1 MKRYVIAALTL
12 MSAADVFG
20 AGYQLNLQGVRQ
32 MATGGAG
39 TAWPWDASTIFYNP
53 GGLGRLKSI
62 QGYASLGL
70 YMPSTAYGSSM
81 STARTH
87 PQTFAPFNIYF
98 GGPIQEDSKFA
109 LGLGVY
115 STSHIG
121 AEWDDDWQGSHMV
134 RSIRFKATM
143 FQPTISYRLGDFM
156 SVGAGFVYGAG
167 TFDMNYALPYH
178 GMLGPQSNL
187 GDNGEANLHA
197 NANGVGFN
205 LGIQMRPSDNL
216 QFGLTYRSQVV
227 MNIVGGRASF
237 TTPLSLQGDY
247 PNTSFDS
254 YLPLPQVAS
263 FGMGVRASER
273 LTLLL
278 DLNYTGWKSHDSMR
292 INFEQHTDRLQNM
305 HTPRHY
311 KNTLTARIGGNY
323 KISKVVSAMLG
334 GYYDPT
340 PVTKGYVS
348 PDMPDADRVALTAGL
363 AIKPMPRFTIL
374 AGFEGMTSVKRTASY
389 DYGGFSGTYKT
400 QSATTSLAV
409 YYNF

>member
-1 MKRYVIAALTL
+1 MKKRVLAALVL
-12 MSAADVFG
+12 LSSMDLFG
-20 AGYQLNLQGVRQ
+20 AGYQMNLQGIRQ

-62 QGYASLGL
+62 QGYASFGL
-70 YMPSTAYGSSM
+70 FMPTTAYGSSM
-81 STARTH
+81 SSSTTH
-87 PQTFAPFNIYF
+87 SQTFVPFNFYF

-115 STSHIG
+115 STSHMG

-134 RSIRFKATM
+134 RSIRFKAVM
-143 FQPTISYRLGDFM
+143 FQPTISYRVGDFL

-167 TFDMNYALPYH
+167 TFDMTYALPYH
-178 GMLGPQSNL
+178 GLLGPQSNL
-187 GDNGEANLHA
+187 GDNGEARLHS

-205 LGIQMRPSDNL
+205 LGIQLRPSDNL

-227 MNIVGGRASF
+227 MNIVGGNASF
-237 TTPLSLQGDY
+237 TTPASLESAY
-247 PNTSFDS
+247 PNTTFDS

-263 FGMGVRASER
+263 FGMGVRANEH

-278 DLNYTGWKSHDSMR
+278 DLNYTGWSTHDSMR

-311 KNTLTARIGGNY
+311 RNTLSARVGANY
-323 KISKVVSAMLG
+323 KISKVVSVMLG

-340 PVTKGYVS
+340 PVKNGFVS
-348 PDMPDADRVALTAGL
+348 PDMPDANRVAGTAGI
-363 AIKPMPRFTIL
+363 AIKPLPRFTIL
-374 AGFEGMTSVKRTASY
+374 AGFEAMTSTKRTGTY
-389 DYGGFSGTYKT
+389 NYGGFSGTWKSE
-400 QSATTSLAV
+400 SATSALAV